1 MMDTVGRHIIMDL
14 WECNPELLKRK
25 EDVERI
31 MVEAAQRADADIREV
46 VFHQFEPDGVSG
58 IVVIS
63 ESHLSIHTFPEHGYA
78 SVDVYTCGDMNPHVS
93 MKYLESHFE
102 SRSNESIEVVRGQRP
117 LKIEKETPTTSM
129 IDIQYKD
136 HEAVSYTHLTLPTIC
151 SV

>member
-93 MKYLESHFE
+93 MEYLESHFE
-102 SRSNESIEVVRGQRP
+102 SASNETIEVVRGQRP
-117 LKIEKETPTTSM
+117 LKVEKESNTTSV
-129 IDIQYKD
+129 IENEYK
-136 HEAVSYTHLTLPTIC
+136 ENQVF
-151 SV
+151 V